1 MSAMRNVDAIEAPLE
16 PGPDTRALT
25 ALGWDDDRDRAFEPE
40 RARGLEPARV
50 VAQHRGRW
58 DVRTAT
64 DERAVT
70 LGGRLRYESF
80 VASDLPTVGDWV
92 GVAGTQIQAV
102 LPRRQVLIR
111 RAADEDKV
119 EQVLAANVETVVIVT
134 SANRDFNL
142 RRLERLVALAWE
154 SGGEPLVVVSKA
166 DLLSDPEDVAGFV
179 ARVEG
184 VAPGV
189 PVLAVSATADIGVDA
204 LRAQLRPRR
213 TLAFIGSSGV
223 GKSTLINILA
233 GQDVIRTAEIRD
245 DDARGRHT
253 TTGRELHVLDGG
265 WLLVDT
271 PGIREVGLWATED
284 GLERTFGDIAEIAA
298 SCRFSDC
305 RHEREPGCAIHQA
318 IGEGRLDRA
327 RLDAQRKLEREVA
340 RVERARDPRARAEE
354 QRRWKAIHKSVNA
367 HYVRKYGADR

>member
-1 MSAMRNVDAIEAPLE
+1 MSALPAIAPSGE
-16 PGPDTRALT
+16 HPADTGTLAS
-25 ALGWDDDRDRAFEPE
+25 LGWDDDRDRAFEPE

-50 VAQHRGRW
+50 VAQHRGAW

-64 DERAVT
+64 DERLAT
-70 LGGRLRYESF
+70 LGGRLRYDSL
-80 VASDLPTVGDWV
+80 VASDRPVVGDWV

-111 RAADEDKV
+111 RAADSDAV

-154 SGGEPLVVVSKA
+154 SGGAPLVVVSKA
-166 DLLSDPEDVAGFV
+166 DLVDDIATFV
-179 ARVEG
+179 AQVEAI
-184 VAPGV
+184 APGV
-189 PVLAVSATADIGVDA
+189 AVLAASAPTGFGLAG
-204 LRAQLRPRR
+204 LRAHLRPGR
-213 TLAFIGSSGV
+213 TVAFVGSSGV
-223 GKSTLINILA
+223 GKSTLINTLV
-233 GQDVIRTAEIRD
+233 GREVIRTAEIRE

-271 PGIREVGLWATED
+271 PGMREVGLWATEE
-284 GLERTFGDIAEIAA
+284 GLERTFGDVAELAA
-298 SCRFSDC
+298 GCRFNDC
-305 RHEREPGCAIHQA
+305 EHHREPACAVQA
-318 IGEGRLDRA
+318 AIRDGRLERA
-327 RLDAQRKLEREVA
+327 RLDAHRKLEREIA

-354 QRRWKAIHKSVNA
+354 AKRWRAIHKSVNE
-367 HYVRKYGADR
+367 HMTRKYGADR